1 MQPGGGSFLFWNWVP
16 EREMY
21 SSLFY
26 LESCSELWAFL
37 WFQFFPPT
45 VPVLLLVS
53 CQEIPS
59 AFSAPD
65 ISSHLKQVCVLCG
78 NGSRVLA
85 LDILVLC
92 LLCCFTAHYK
102 AKIPCMTWGHNSKN
116 IIIQRMEAFSF
127 LLIAPV
133 VSLPH
138 FCSLPVAAF
147 LICVGFLSTWL
158 SSFQWF

>member
-1 MQPGGGSFLFWNWVP
+1 MQLGRGVIFVLKLSYLTWDSFVP
-16 EREMY
+16 NCGH
-21 SSLFY
+21 F
-26 LESCSELWAFL
+26 CGLW
-37 WFQFFPPT
+37 WIPFFST
-45 VPVLLLVS
+45 APVLLLVS

-78 NGSRVLA
+78 NGSSVVA
-85 LDILVLC
+85 LDIPVLC

-127 LLIAPV
+127 LLITPV
-133 VSLPH
+133 VSLPC
-138 FCSLPVAAF
+138 FCSLAVAAF